1 MFDNGQDDDLKEIM
15 HVHKHIDSEYGIIM
29 FQFEEILIDVFIQS
43 LDVDLLARNG
53 CAIKILEY

>member
-1 MFDNGQDDDLKEIM
+1 M

-29 FQFEEILIDVFIQS
+29 FQFEEILIDVLIQS